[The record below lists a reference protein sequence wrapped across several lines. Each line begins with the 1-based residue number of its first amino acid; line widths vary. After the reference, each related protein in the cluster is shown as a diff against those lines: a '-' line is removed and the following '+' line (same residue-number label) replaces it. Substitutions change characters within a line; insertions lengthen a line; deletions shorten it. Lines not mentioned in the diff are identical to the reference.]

1 MAEWTWRQQRNID
14 MGRSPYFN
22 DVMVDA
28 GKMTAERAQE
38 LGESEEARQSRI
50 TPENIYGVDLSVD
63 QNAGA
68 MAADQGNVGMGF
80 QDWMESQGIW
90 EGYLRGKHPM
100 AWDQF
105 KLRPKSYGD
114 AGLYADGGTGGAT
127 GDPSGNADAA
137 ATAARNQEIANT
149 FKDAFIGGLQEVGLD
164 KETIEALWTWAEG
177 RFTGD
182 ASFTAAQAMIE
193 VYDQQAFKDRFPGI
207 DQMRQSSE
215 VFRDIPTPGEY
226 LEREKW
232 LARELSRYGM
242 DTLGADVNNLV
253 TQSYLHSI
261 GDGELLERLQEASRL
276 ITNAPP
282 EVRTT
287 FGDWYGPHADTAL
300 MAAFLDP
307 SDEVFGGK
315 WKDWATVKSDIDVA
329 EIGGWSRM
337 RLGLDAPITQERAGA
352 IAKLGLEQTTIWQN
366 FDTVRA
372 QEELFIEKIG
382 EGSDLTAT
390 GEGVGAAFGLDL
402 DAADVLER
410 RRGTRA
416 AEFGGGGGAMLT
428 QSATG
433 FGAAN
438 A

>member
-14 MGRSPYFN
+14 LGRSPYFN
-22 DVMVDA
+22 DVMFDA
-28 GKMTAERAQE
+28 GMLTEAEAQE
-38 LGESEEARQSRI
+38 RGVAEEARQSRI
-50 TPENIYGVDLSVD
+50 TPENIYGIDLSTPL
-63 QNAGA
+63 NTGA
-68 MAADQGNVGMGF
+68 SAPDQGNVGMGF
-80 QDWMESQGIW
+80 QDWMESQGLW
-90 EGYLRGKHPM
+90 EGYLRGDHPM

-105 KLRPKSYGD
+105 KLRPTSYGN
-114 AGLYADGGTGGAT
+114 ASLYADGGSGGAT
-127 GDPSGNADAA
+127 GDLSGGADA

-164 KETIEALWTWAEG
+164 TETIDALWTWAEG

-207 DQMRQSSE
+207 DQMRQSGD
-215 VFRDIPTPGEY
+215 VLRDIPTPAEY
-226 LEREKW
+226 LAREKW

-276 ITNAPP
+276 ITDAPP
-282 EVRTT
+282 EVRAT

-315 WKDWATVKSDIDVA
+315 WKDWATVKSNIDVA

-352 IAKLGLEQTTIWQN
+352 IAKLGLEQSTIWQN

-390 GEGVGAAFGLDL
+390 GEGVSAEFGLDL
-402 DAADVLER
+402 DAADILER

-416 AEFGGGGGAMLT
+416 AEFAGGGGAMIT
-428 QSATG
+428 QSSTG